1 MNKYSK
7 DLFYD
12 IIENHGITSKQG
24 KRFLTSWNAIKQNLN
39 CPFFGNRWDD
49 LESRRPLTRDFYEH
63 LLNKPSGFMTK
74 ARIFSMTLSLTKP
87 KRQNLPRPRFI
98 WTDI

>member
-1 MNKYSK
+1 MNQILGRLEWRLLMNKYSK

-49 LESRRPLTRDFYEH
+49 LESRRPLTRGFYDQGC
-63 LLNKPSGFMTK
+63 KGYS
-74 ARIFSMTLSLTKP
+74 
-87 KRQNLPRPRFI
+87 Q
-98 WTDI
+98 